1 MKQSFLAFVLCL
13 IFALPAAAE
22 TSLWIVEKDGA
33 RAYLGGTSHLLRS
46 SDYPLP
52 PEYAT
57 AYDAADTVVFEV
69 NPGQIGSADF
79 QREVMTQA
87 IYPEGKGLDQVLSK
101 ETYRRLIAEA
111 GRVGI
116 EPEAVRRMK
125 PAMVALALLSAELA
139 KLGVTQRGVDFHFYE
154 RAVADGKTL
163 GALETPR
170 EQIGFIFKLGE
181 GDEDNFIRYMLEDI
195 GRTDEVIEPMINAWR
210 AGDAAG
216 IDRLALADMRQNFPA
231 VYRTLIIDRNERWEG
246 QIEKL
251 IASPPT
257 ELILV
262 GVGHLVGEGGLV
274 RHLRSRGYRVEKMK

>member
-1 MKQSFLAFVLCL
+1 MKKSLLALFLCL
-13 IFALPAAAE
+13 FYALPAVAE
-22 TSLWIVEKDGA
+22 TSVWMVEKDGA

-46 SDYPLP
+46 TDYPLP
-52 PEYAT
+52 KEFSS

-69 NPGQIGSADF
+69 NPGEIGSPDF

-101 ETYRRLIAEA
+101 ETYSRLIAEA
-111 GRVGI
+111 GKVGL
-116 EPEAVRRMK
+116 EAAAIRRMK
-125 PAMVALALLSAELA
+125 PAMVTLALLSAELA

-154 RAVADGKTL
+154 RAVTDGKSL
-163 GALETPR
+163 GALETPK

-195 GRTDEVIEPMINAWR
+195 GRTGEVIDPMIDAWR
-210 AGDAAG
+210 AGDTAA
-216 IDRLALADMRQNFPA
+216 IDRLALADMREQFPD
-231 VYRTLIIDRNERWEG
+231 VYKMLIVDRNERWEG

-262 GVGHLVGEGGLV
+262 GVGHLVGQDGLV
-274 RHLRSRGYRVEKMK
+274 RVLRSRGYKVQKMP